1 MIDGYLHKAAT
12 EVPGPPGWARVWL
25 VDLDRVS
32 ADESA
37 LTPTERART
46 RRFAFERDRRRF
58 VAARSLLRRL
68 LIEEAAVDPRRDFDV
83 GPYGKPYLSMPGA
96 PRFNLSH
103 SGRHALIAIS
113 ETDEI
118 GVDIEEVKPV
128 IDLDALAERHFTAR
142 ERSRWPGD
150 DRGGTRLGRF
160 LRGWARKEACLK
172 ALGDGLTIDTR
183 SFETEARDD
192 TVRVDVPIQ
201 ASLKTVQVVD
211 LDVGPQ
217 LVAAVA
223 RLDAT
228 DCISI
233 VTNAR
238 VAESVVAV
246 PRAAAG

>member
-1 MIDGYLHKAAT
+1 MIDGYLQNAAT
-12 EVPGPPGWARVWL
+12 EVPGSPGWARVWR
-25 VDLDRVS
+25 VDLDRAS

-37 LTPTERART
+37 LTSVERARAL
-46 RRFAFERDRRRF
+46 RFAFERDRRRF

-68 LIEEAAVDPRRDFDV
+68 LIEEAAVDPRSEFDV
-83 GPYGKPYLSMPGA
+83 GPHGKPYLPMPGA

-128 IDLDALAERHFTAR
+128 IDLDALAVRHFTAR

-150 DRGGTRLGRF
+150 DRSGARLGRF
-160 LRGWARKEACLK
+160 LRGWTRKEACLK

-183 SFETEARDD
+183 AFETEARDG

-201 ASLKTVQVVD
+201 ASLTTVQVVD
-211 LDVGPQ
+211 FEVGPQ

-228 DCISI
+228 DSISI

-238 VAESVVAV
+238 VAESVVTVSRAV
-246 PRAAAG
+246 VG